1 MKTRSLKAAEI
12 QKDWYI
18 ADADGK
24 TLGRFASEI
33 AKILRGKHK
42 PTFTPNLDMGDFVIV
57 INADKVK
64 LSGNKETNKTYFKHS
79 GYVGSTTFTKLD
91 HMRRTQPQRIV
102 EKAVWGML
110 PKNRLG
116 RAIIKHLKVD
126 NGEEHPHSAQ
136 QPKTLEF

>member
-12 QKDWYI
+12 KKDWYI
-18 ADADGK
+18 ADAEGK

-33 AKILRGKHK
+33 AKVLRGKHK

-57 INADKVK
+57 VNADKVK
-64 LSGNKETNKTYFKHS
+64 LSGSKETNKTYFKHS
-79 GYVGSTTFTKLD
+79 GYIGSTTFTKVD
-91 HMRRTQPQRIV
+91 QMRRTHPERIV

-116 RAIIKHLKVD
+116 RAIIKHLKVYI
-126 NGEEHPHSAQ
+126 GEDHPHSAQ
-136 QPKTLEF
+136 QPKT